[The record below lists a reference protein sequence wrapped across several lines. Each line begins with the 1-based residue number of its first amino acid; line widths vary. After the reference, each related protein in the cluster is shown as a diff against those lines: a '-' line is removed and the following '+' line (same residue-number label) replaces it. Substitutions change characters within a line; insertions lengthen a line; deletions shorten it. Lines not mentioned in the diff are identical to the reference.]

1 MSQASPQECL
11 CLSFL
16 ISPPPGG
23 GYGGAGWD
31 QDRDIP
37 LGGSWH
43 SVPSKSSRLFH
54 LIRPECSALPVGT
67 EAERPTGGNN
77 TAEQERDRLAG
88 GWGQSQLCSLCP
100 RASTSP
106 PHFRAVA
113 GWGAGEARGRQG
125 AAPAG
130 FPGVLLTTLAVVYLF
145 IFRSLCDMSG
155 CSSGRFFRLVFYR
168 LWQGRARK
176 EQWFQSPEVNHSW
189 KNFWLNPFS
198 SPKFHRNCSLGRTQP
213 K

>member
-16 ISPPPGG
+16 ISPPRG

-54 LIRPECSALPVGT
+54 LIRPPSAQPSLWEQRQKDPQGETTRLSRKGT
-67 EAERPTGGNN
+67 GWLG
-77 TAEQERDRLAG
+77 AG
-88 GWGQSQLCSLCP
+88 GSRSSAP
-100 RASTSP
+100 FAPAPAPPP